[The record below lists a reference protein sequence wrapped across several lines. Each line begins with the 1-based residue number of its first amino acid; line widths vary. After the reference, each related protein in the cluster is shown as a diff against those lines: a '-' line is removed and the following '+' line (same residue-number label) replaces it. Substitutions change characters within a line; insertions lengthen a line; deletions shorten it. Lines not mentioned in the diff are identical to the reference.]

1 MIIYVT
7 PFSASTLQCT
17 GLSTDSGFTSI
28 QQAVEAMGADYVLRS
43 ISLLIYGDDENRV
56 LFSTTKFNA
65 GERSNEQ

>member
-7 PFSASTLQCT
+7 PFLVSTRQCT

-28 QQAVEAMGADYVLRS
+28 QQAVDAMGDSHFKRTRA
-43 ISLLIYGDDENRV
+43 LLIYGDAENRV

-65 GERSNEQ
+65 GERSHEQ